1 MALPKLT
8 KYRLSKARKN
18 MRRIYESTTQEE
30 RNQGKQWYKTAHELA
45 KLIQEETGHS
55 NTMREIAGII
65 SALSPGNKWER
76 NIQDAKA
83 VIMANNTGL
92 SPEQIK
98 VCTYSKNKQ
107 KAFQI
112 AQGLDLIQDTARKT
126 FSFVENILLNPDR
139 VTIDRWHLRALFGAG
154 VEGTPTPK
162 IYDQLARL
170 TIQEAEKVGLKGY
183 EYQAIIWEKIRTT

>member
-1 MALPKLT
+1 
-8 KYRLSKARKN
+8 

-45 KLIQEETGHS
+45 KLIQEETGH
-55 NTMREIAGII
+55 THTLKQIAGII

-76 NIQDAKA
+76 NTQDAKA
-83 VIMANNTGL
+83 VIMAHNTGL
-92 SPEQIK
+92 APEQIK
-98 VCTYSKNKQ
+98 VCTYGKNKE
-107 KAFQI
+107 KAFNI

-139 VTIDRWHLRALFGAG
+139 VTIDRWHLRALFGPG

-183 EYQAIIWEKIRTT
+183 EYQAIIWEKIRT